1 MSDRPP
7 GPPSIPRCSECG
19 GPHGSKN
26 WMPRHLPD
34 CSIGIEGR
42 RRAQVSREV
51 TDALTKAVQ
60 AKYQDVE
67 FMDRLHRNITKHAD
81 LLERLADA

>member
-1 MSDRPP
+1 MTDRPP
-7 GPPSIPRCSECG
+7 RPYRCPECG

-26 WMPRHLPD
+26 WMPRHTPE

-42 RRAQVSREV
+42 RRATVSSEV
-51 TDALTKAVQ
+51 HSALTKAIQ

-67 FMDRLHRNITKHAD
+67 FMDRLHRNIERHGV
-81 LLERLADA
+81 LLDRLAEDD